1 MPSCMYEKI
10 LHNRK
15 CPVNVFMASLN
26 HSCFHLH
33 YDYELILVLKGSI
46 IVNTDKEHMVLHK
59 GNILLLNSKVVHEI
73 VRTDEA
79 NLCLFVQLAQS
90 LITDTDHTDR
100 RHYFYL
106 NNAGE
111 YAKHIPPKNGFKNYI
126 QLSAKIGIVAQKN
139 PVNSRRLNA
148 YVWTL
153 VADFFDYLTYDIR
166 QENAGTSSD
175 DELELLVQMVDYVQ
189 AHYQVENP
197 LDDLGRKFGI
207 GEKTLYRFFKKN
219 LGMSPKMLL
228 LHNQI
233 IASKDML
240 RVTDKPIPCI
250 AAECGFHAENTFY
263 RVFKKNVGVT
273 PNEYR
278 SSSIEDETGSNDH
291 RSIRG
296 YLSFNKSEGIRLL
309 EEMANEEE
317 TYEV

>member
-10 LHNRK
+10 SHNQK

-46 IVNTDKEHMVLHK
+46 IVNTDKEHMILRK
-59 GNILLLNSKVVHEI
+59 GNILLLNSKTVHEI
-73 VRTDEA
+73 ERTNEV
-79 NLCLFVQLAQS
+79 NLCLFIQLAPS
-90 LITDTDHTDR
+90 LITDTDHPDR

-106 NNAGE
+106 NNQSDHAE
-111 YAKHIPPKNGFKNYI
+111 HISPKNGFAHYI
-126 QLSAKIGIVAQKN
+126 ELAAKIGLVTQERPIN
-139 PVNSRRLNA
+139 NRRLYA

-175 DELELLVQMVDYVQ
+175 DELELLVQMIDYVQ
-189 AHYQVENP
+189 AHYQDENP
-197 LDDLGRKFGI
+197 LDDICRKFGI

-219 LGMSPKMLL
+219 LSMSPKRLL
-228 LHNQI
+228 VHNQI

-240 RVTDKPIPCI
+240 RVTDKPIPHI
-250 AAECGFHAENTFY
+250 AAECGFYAENTFY

-278 SSSIEDETGSNDH
+278 SNSVEDETNSNVH

-296 YLSFNKSEGIRLL
+296 YLSFNKSEGISLL
-309 EEMANEEE
+309 KEMANEEE
-317 TYEV
+317 THEV